1 MKKNPIQPKRKRTRN
16 PRATGPKP
24 ARRQTTYVNH
34 VDSQWGTCEIQ
45 LALSETKL
53 TGVTPPTVEV
63 SEVARVAL
71 PIQTAKVLAFQL
83 ICNIAA
89 YETLFGAVNMAPAFV
104 PQMPTAP
111 IFGPEVIARLG
122 VLHSEL
128 FAPVPPA
135 SPAPV
140 NSESRGIKDEDPDT
154 EWPITKH

>member
-1 MKKNPIQPKRKRTRN
+1 MKKNPRPAKRNRTRN
-16 PRATGPKP
+16 PRAKGPNP

-89 YETLFGAVNMAPAFV
+89 YETLFGPVNMVPAFV
-104 PQMPTAP
+104 PQMPTTP
-111 IFGPEVIARLG
+111 IFGPEVIARLA
-122 VLHSEL
+122 VLHAEL
-128 FAPVPPA
+128 FAPVPPVMAA
-135 SPAPV
+135 STPHM
-140 NSESRGIKDEDPDT
+140 ETTGDEITDPD
-154 EWPITKH
+154 WPITKH